1 MVAALKVEK
10 LVKWYR
16 SGKEKV
22 LALNGI
28 SFEVEKGDFFVM
40 MGPSGCGKSTTLKCV
55 AGILDWDSGDIY
67 IMGRSVKDVP
77 PHKRDIALMPE
88 TYALFP
94 HMTVYDNIAFG
105 LRMRKKDEDY
115 IREKVKWALKL
126 VGMPGFEKR
135 WPNELSGGQRQ
146 RVALARALV
155 VDPAILLLDEPL
167 SHVDYR
173 LQRKLLEEFK
183 IIHREVGNTWI
194 LTTHI
199 QEQGLSMADTLM
211 IMNTGVIEQI
221 GKPHEIYERPA
232 TVFAARFVGEINLVD
247 GIVEEQHGDE
257 CIVKTNIGV
266 FRGKY
271 YGDRELVGEKVAY
284 GFRPEHVVLGVNEE
298 YNGNTVKAKLFNY
311 YYFGSYV
318 EFMFEKDGIRL
329 KASTTPTTKYKLG
342 DEVTLGWPPNK
353 GIILDKPSVIP
364 GLNIEEVIYGK

>member
-40 MGPSGCGKSTTLKCV
+40 MGPSGCGKTTTLKCI
-55 AGILDWDSGDIY
+55 AGIIDWDEGDIY
-67 IMGRSVKDVP
+67 IMGRSIKDVP

-105 LRMRKKDEDY
+105 LRMRGKDEDY
-115 IREKVKWALKL
+115 IREKVKWSLKL

-146 RVALARALV
+146 RVSLARALV
-155 VDPAILLLDEPL
+155 IDPAILLLDEPL

-221 GKPHEIYERPA
+221 GKPQEIYERPA
-232 TVFAARFVGEINLVD
+232 TVFAARFVGDINLID
-247 GIVEEQHGDE
+247 GIVEEQHGKD
-257 CIVKTNIGV
+257 CLVKTSIGV

-271 YGDRELVGEKVAY
+271 YGNNELVGEKVAY
-284 GFRPEHVVLGVNEE
+284 GFRPEYVTIGVNEE
-298 YNGNTVKAKLFNY
+298 YNGNIVKARLSNY

-318 EFMFEKDGIRL
+318 EFIFERDGIKL
-329 KASTTPTTKYKLG
+329 KAASEPMTKYKLG
-342 DEVTLGWPPNK
+342 DEVTLGWPSEK